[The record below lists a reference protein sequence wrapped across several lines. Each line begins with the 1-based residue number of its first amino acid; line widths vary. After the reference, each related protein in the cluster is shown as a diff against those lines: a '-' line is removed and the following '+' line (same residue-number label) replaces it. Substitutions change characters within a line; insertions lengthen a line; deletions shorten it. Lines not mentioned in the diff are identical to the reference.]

1 MYTSTVLNTDKTI
14 KESQNR
20 LQKSLETNPDF
31 NISFKE
37 TQNILEKFLGVKTNL
52 AILNI
57 DLVGSTKMSFDL
69 PLDKLTTIIRSFA
82 QEMSITISEYGGY
95 VLKFVGD
102 AVLAFFVFEDIAN
115 KNKGKSTLKLNNKA
129 ISSSFDNVIECAKN
143 MIEVIQKGMNPI
155 LIRYGYPELKVRI
168 GIDYGQIA
176 VVKYGV
182 DIDEID
188 EHKAMIKRIHLDMIG
203 YPISIA
209 VKMTSLA
216 NPDHIVIGQSLYE
229 RIGKKQKEIFRQQ
242 PAEQDIWKYIE
253 SSTGKS
259 YLLYQNIK

>member
-1 MYTSTVLNTDKTI
+1 
-14 KESQNR
+14 
-20 LQKSLETNPDF
+20 
-31 NISFKE
+31 
-37 TQNILEKFLGVKTNL
+37 
-52 AILNI
+52 
-57 DLVGSTKMSFDL
+57 MSFDL

-82 QEMSITISEYGGY
+82 QEMSIIISEYRGY
-95 VLKFVGD
+95 VLKYVGD
-102 AVLAFFVFEDIAN
+102 AVLAFFVFEDMLVQ
-115 KNKGKSTLKLNNKA
+115 NKGNSALKMDNNA
-129 ISSSFDNVIECAKN
+129 ISSPYDNVIACAKN

-155 LIRYGYPELKVRI
+155 LIKYGYPELKVRI
-168 GIDYGQIA
+168 GIDYGKIA

-216 NPDHIVIGQSLYE
+216 NHDHIVIGQSLFDK
-229 RIGKKQKEIFRQQ
+229 IGNKQKELFRQQ

-253 SSTGKS
+253 RSTGKS
-259 YLLYQNIK
+259 YSLYQNIN

>member
-1 MYTSTVLNTDKTI
+1 MYVDTVFNTDKTI

-37 TQNILEKFLGVKTNL
+37 TQHILEKFLGVKTNL

-82 QEMSITISEYGGY
+82 QEISIIISKYRGY
-95 VLKFVGD
+95 VLKYVGD
-102 AVLAFFVFEDIAN
+102 AVLAFFVFEDISYKDKIN
-115 KNKGKSTLKLNNKA
+115 STLTIDNNA
-129 ISSSFDNVIECAKN
+129 SSSSYDNVIECAKI
-143 MIEVIQKGMNPI
+143 MIEVIQKGMNPL
-155 LIRYGYPELKVRI
+155 LIKYGYPELKVRI

-176 VVKYGV
+176 VVKYGIDV
-182 DIDEID
+182 DEID
-188 EHKAMIKRIHLDMIG
+188 EKTKIKRIHLDMIG
-203 YPISIA
+203 YTISIA

-229 RIGKKQKEIFRQQ
+229 KINKKQKGIFRQQ

-253 SSTGKS
+253 RSTGKS
-259 YLLYQNIK
+259 YLLYQNTK

>member
-1 MYTSTVLNTDKTI
+1 MYVDTVFNTDKTI

-37 TQNILEKFLGVKTNL
+37 TQHILEQFLGIKTNL

-82 QEMSITISEYGGY
+82 QEMSIIISEYGGY
-95 VLKFVGD
+95 VLKYVGD
-102 AVLAFFVFEDIAN
+102 AVLAFFVFEDTPFNI
-115 KNKGKSTLKLNNKA
+115 KGSSVLKVDNNAA
-129 ISSSFDNVIECAKN
+129 ITSSYDSVIECAEN
-143 MIEVIQKGMNPI
+143 MIKVIQKGMNPL
-155 LIRYGYPELKVRI
+155 LIKYGYPELKVRI
-168 GIDYGQIA
+168 GIDYGKIA

-188 EHKAMIKRIHLDMIG
+188 EKTKIKRIHLDMVG
-203 YPISIA
+203 YTISIA

-229 RIGKKQKEIFRQQ
+229 KISKKQRELFIQQ

-253 SSTGKS
+253 RSTGKS
-259 YLLYQNIK
+259 YLLYQNTK

>member
-1 MYTSTVLNTDKTI
+1 MYIDTVFNRDKTI

-82 QEMSITISEYGGY
+82 QEMSIIISEYGGY
-95 VLKFVGD
+95 VLKYVGD
-102 AVLAFFVFEDIAN
+102 AVLAFFVFEDIPF
-115 KNKGKSTLKLNNKA
+115 KNKGNSALKMDNNA
-129 ISSSFDNVIECAKN
+129 ISSLYDNVIECAKN

-168 GIDYGQIA
+168 GIDYGKIA

-188 EHKAMIKRIHLDMIG
+188 EKTMIKRIHLDMVG
-203 YPISIA
+203 YTISIA

-216 NPDHIVIGQSLYE
+216 NADHIVIGQSLYE
-229 RIGKKQKEIFRQQ
+229 KISKKQKEIFKQQ

-253 SSTGKS
+253 RSTGKS
-259 YLLYQNIK
+259 YSFYQNIN